1 MNTQDQVVVQA
12 TAAAFVGTVT
22 KVYKDGSA
30 LVQWMEGRVREGRFT
45 KYGEAHGAGR
55 SAAPDVRFVPQ
66 DEVQQRVDTINAQIA
81 EAQAERQAQR
91 NEREA
96 AQRQRMETAAKIIE
110 CAAKEIVETVAGTLH
125 IYNLRTATRDGMVA
139 LVVKCTGKARLLSG
153 GEDSFYWG
161 VTVVTETSMGAA
173 SELAQTADAAAQ
185 QYVAKC
191 YA

>member
-1 MNTQDQVVVQA
+1 MNAQDKVVVRTA
-12 TAAAFVGTVT
+12 TAAFVGTVA
-22 KVYKDGSA
+22 KVYKDGSV
-30 LVQWMEGRVREGRFT
+30 LVQYGNTEQRFT
-45 KYGEAHGAGR
+45 KYGELHGKTGARAELQFGR
-55 SAAPDVRFVPQ
+55 GEVR
-66 DEVQQRVDTINAQIA
+66 ERVDAINAQIA

-139 LVVKCTGKARLLSG
+139 LVVKCTGKAHVY

-161 VTVVTETSMGAA
+161 VTVANETSMAAA
-173 SELAQTADAAAQ
+173 SETAQTADAAAQ
-185 QYVAKC
+185 KYVAKC

>member
-1 MNTQDQVVVQA
+1 MNTQDKVVVRTA
-12 TAAAFVGTVT
+12 TAAFVGTVA
-22 KVYKDGSA
+22 KVYKDGSV
-30 LVQWMEGRVREGRFT
+30 LVQYGNTEQRFT
-45 KYGEAHGAGR
+45 KYGELHGKTGARAELQFGQ
-55 SAAPDVRFVPQ
+55 S
-66 DEVQQRVDTINAQIA
+66 EVQERVDRINAGIA

-96 AQRQRMETAAKIIE
+96 AWQRRMDAAAKMIE
-110 CAAKEIVETVAGTLH
+110 YAAKETVETVAGPLH

-139 LVVKCTGKARLLSG
+139 LVVKCTGKAHVY

-161 VTVVTETSMGAA
+161 VTIASETAMAAA
-173 SELAQTADAAAQ
+173 SEMAQTADEAAQ